1 LRFEVGEGAVEGDIL
16 LMAAAVVSSVDYGI
30 DAPLIA
36 RGWFGRAGWSLGIGL
51 LFWLMNQQDYPGPA
65 ARVLGALAL
74 VAVVCAAIGWYKIRS
89 SRESK
94 LALREQLLD
103 QLELKGDEKVLD
115 VGCGR
120 GLLAIGAAKRLK
132 TGKVT
137 GIDVWNPQDLSGN
150 SPEAA
155 KENAK
160 AEGVSDRVRF
170 DTGDARKLVYPDNFF
185 DAVMSSNALH
195 TLDDDRERKQA
206 LKEML
211 RVLKPGGR
219 LVIFD
224 TAETGY
230 YAEVLR
236 DCGAQD
242 MTLSSWTWLWC
253 RPSRSLAAHK

>member
-1 LRFEVGEGAVEGDIL
+1 
-16 LMAAAVVSSVDYGI
+16 MAAAAPAASVDYGI

-36 RGWFGRAGWSLGIGL
+36 RGWFGRAGWSLGFGL
-51 LFWLMNQQDYPGPA
+51 LFWFMNRQEYPGPS

-74 VAVVCAAIGWYKIRS
+74 VAIVCAGIAWLKIHS
-89 SRESK
+89 SREGK

-150 SPEAA
+150 SADAA

-160 AEGVSDRVRF
+160 AEGVADRVRF
-170 DTGDARKLVYPDNFF
+170 ESGDARKLVYPDNHF
-185 DAVMSSNALH
+185 DAVISANALH
-195 TLDDDRERKQA
+195 TLADDQEREQA
-206 LKEML
+206 LREGL

-219 LVIFD
+219 LVVFD

-236 DCGAQD
+236 AGGAKD
-242 MTLSSWTWLWC
+242 VTLSPWSFLWC
-253 RPSRSLAAHK
+253 LPSRSVTARK

>member
-1 LRFEVGEGAVEGDIL
+1 
-16 LMAAAVVSSVDYGI
+16 MAAAATAANVDYGI

-36 RGWFGRAGWSLGIGL
+36 RGWFGRAAWSFGGGL
-51 LFWLMNQQDYPGPA
+51 LFWFMNRQEYPGPS
-65 ARVLGALAL
+65 ARVFGALAL
-74 VAVVCAAIGWYKIRS
+74 VAIVCAAIAWLKIHS
-89 SRESK
+89 SREGK

-103 QLELKGDEKVLD
+103 QLALNGDEKVLD

-137 GIDVWNPQDLSGN
+137 GIDVWNPEELSGN
-150 SPEAA
+150 SADAA
-155 KENAK
+155 RENAK
-160 AEGVSDRVRF
+160 TEGVADRVRF
-170 DTGDARKLVYPDNFF
+170 DTGDARKLVYPDGFF
-185 DAVMSSNALH
+185 DAAISSNALH
-195 TLDDDRERKQA
+195 NLADDHEREQA

-230 YAEVLR
+230 YAEVLSK
-236 DCGAQD
+236 CGAQD
-242 MTLSSWTWLWC
+242 VTLSPWTFLWC
-253 RPSRSLAAHK
+253 LPSRSVAARK

>member
-1 LRFEVGEGAVEGDIL
+1 
-16 LMAAAVVSSVDYGI
+16 MAAAATAANVDYGI

-36 RGWFGRAGWSLGIGL
+36 RGWFGRAGWSLGGGL
-51 LFWLMNQQDYPGPA
+51 LFWFMNRAEYPGPSA
-65 ARVLGALAL
+65 QVLGALAL
-74 VAVVCAAIGWYKIRS
+74 VAAVCAAIGWWKIHS
-89 SRESK
+89 SREGK
-94 LALREQLLD
+94 LGLREQLLD
-103 QLELKGDEKVLD
+103 QLALKGDEKVLD

-150 SPEAA
+150 SAEAA

-160 AEGVSDRVRF
+160 AEGVADRVRF
-170 DTGDARKLVYPDNFF
+170 DTGDARKLVYPDGFF
-185 DAVMSSNALH
+185 DAVTSSNALH
-195 TLDDDRERKQA
+195 TLDDDREREQA

-219 LVIFD
+219 LVVFD

-230 YAEVLR
+230 YAGVLR

-242 MTLSSWTWLWC
+242 VTLSPWTWLWC
-253 RPSRSLAAHK
+253 RPSRSVAVKK

>member
-1 LRFEVGEGAVEGDIL
+1 
-16 LMAAAVVSSVDYGI
+16 MAAAATAASVDYGI

-36 RGWFGRAGWSLGIGL
+36 RGWFGRAGWSLGSGL
-51 LFWLMNQQDYPGPA
+51 LFWFMNRQEYPGPS

-74 VAVVCAAIGWYKIRS
+74 VAIVCAGIAWLKIHS
-89 SRESK
+89 SREGK

-103 QLELKGDEKVLD
+103 QLALKGDEKVLD

-137 GIDVWNPQDLSGN
+137 GMDVWNPQDLSGN
-150 SPEAA
+150 SAEAA
-155 KENAK
+155 RENAK
-160 AEGVSDRVRF
+160 TEGVADRVRF
-170 DTGDARKLVYPDNFF
+170 DTGDARKLVYPDTFF
-185 DAVMSSNALH
+185 DAVISSNALH
-195 TLDDDRERKQA
+195 TLDGDREREQA
-206 LKEML
+206 LQEML

-230 YAEVLR
+230 YADVLR
-236 DCGAQD
+236 ECGAQD
-242 MTLSSWTWLWC
+242 VTLSPWTFLWC
-253 RPSRSLAAHK
+253 LPSRSVSARR

>member
-1 LRFEVGEGAVEGDIL
+1 
-16 LMAAAVVSSVDYGI
+16 MAAAATAANVDYGI

-36 RGWFGRAGWSLGIGL
+36 RGWFGRAAWALGGGL
-51 LFWLMNQQDYPGPA
+51 LFWFMNRQEYPGPS

-74 VAVVCAAIGWYKIRS
+74 VAVVCAGIAWLKIHS
-89 SRESK
+89 SREGK

-103 QLELKGDEKVLD
+103 QLALKGDEKVLD

-137 GIDVWNPQDLSGN
+137 GIDVWNPEELSGN
-150 SPEAA
+150 SAEAA
-155 KENAK
+155 RENAK
-160 AEGVSDRVRF
+160 TEGVADRVRF
-170 DTGDARKLVYPDNFF
+170 DTGDARKLVYPDGFF
-185 DAVMSSNALH
+185 DATISSNAMH
-195 TLDDDRERKQA
+195 TLADDHEREQA

-236 DCGAQD
+236 ECGAQD
-242 MTLSSWTWLWC
+242 VTLSPWTFLWC
-253 RPSRSLAAHK
+253 RPSRSVAARK

>member
-1 LRFEVGEGAVEGDIL
+1 
-16 LMAAAVVSSVDYGI
+16 MAAAATAASVDYGI

-36 RGWFGRAGWSLGIGL
+36 RGWFGRAAWSVGGGL
-51 LFWLMNQQDYPGPA
+51 LFWFMNRQEYPGPSF
-65 ARVLGALAL
+65 RVLAALGL
-74 VAVVCAAIGWYKIRS
+74 VAAVCAGIAWVKIHS
-89 SRESK
+89 SREGK

-103 QLELKGDEKVLD
+103 QLALKGDEKVLD

-132 TGKVT
+132 IGKVT

-150 SPEAA
+150 SAEAA
-155 KENAK
+155 RENAK
-160 AEGVSDRVRF
+160 VEGVADRVRF
-170 DTGDARKLVYPDNFF
+170 DIGDARKLVYPDGFF
-185 DAVMSSNALH
+185 DAVISSNALH
-195 TLDDDRERKQA
+195 TLDDDREREQA

-236 DCGAQD
+236 ECGAQD
-242 MTLSSWTWLWC
+242 VTLSQWTWLWC
-253 RPSRSLAAHK
+253 RPSRTVTAKK

>member
-1 LRFEVGEGAVEGDIL
+1 
-16 LMAAAVVSSVDYGI
+16 MAAAATAANVDYGI

-36 RGWFGRAGWSLGIGL
+36 RGWFGRAGWALGGGL
-51 LFWLMNQQDYPGPA
+51 LFWFMNRQEYPGPS

-74 VAVVCAAIGWYKIRS
+74 VAVVCAAVGWLKIHS
-89 SRESK
+89 SREGK

-103 QLELKGDEKVLD
+103 QLALKGDEKVLD

-150 SPEAA
+150 SAEAA
-155 KENAK
+155 RENAK
-160 AEGVSDRVRF
+160 TEGVADRVRF
-170 DTGDARKLVYPDNFF
+170 DTGDARKLVYPDGFF
-185 DAVMSSNALH
+185 DAVISSNALH
-195 TLDDDRERKQA
+195 TLDDDREREQA
-206 LKEML
+206 IKEML
-211 RVLKPGGR
+211 RILKPGSR

-230 YAEVLR
+230 YAEGLR
-236 DCGAQD
+236 ESGAQD
-242 MTLSSWTWLWC
+242 VTLSDWKWLWC
-253 RPSRSLAAHK
+253 LPSRSVCARK